1 MYKPLYVLHVS
12 GAPGTRASS
21 RRARQSVGII
31 THVLGRGLR
40 GGGGEWGPPGP
51 PRAGP
56 PGLPP
61 SVHRGLGVE
70 RMGCSDAHG
79 NQEGR
84 GRTLTLAR

>member
-31 THVLGRGLR
+31 THVLGRGWR

-51 PRAGP
+51 P
-56 PGLPP
+56 
-61 SVHRGLGVE
+61 
-70 RMGCSDAHG
+70 
-79 NQEGR
+79 
-84 GRTLTLAR
+84 